1 MRTCS
6 ARWCATAV
14 SSIARSA
21 AFGAGYTYTTAR
33 TVVDFADV
41 NGDGLP
47 DKVMKA
53 PEEPWFRVQ
62 LNLGSRFAPEESW
75 PAGAWGVSIDPPEY
89 AFMGGGDAVSFRRSE
104 SYEGSFKVDVCYF
117 VCVGGSVFYSEGAGS
132 SHLAFEDIDGDGLQ
146 DHVLKRDGDATVY
159 ARVNT
164 LGKTNLLRRV
174 SRPLGGSIE
183 LDYQREGNLVV
194 PSEGALGE
202 MDRAPQ
208 VDMPSSQWVLSEVT
222 VHDGVGGAPG
232 VYGVHAYRTSIATH
246 ADGVYDREERV
257 ELGYG
262 LVTTTALGED
272 GVTAMSSEDVEH
284 LNHDVYRRGL
294 VARATLRDGDGC
306 SPR

>member
-1 MRTCS
+1 MS
-6 ARWCATAV
+6 ARRGGAV
-14 SSIARSA
+14 GTSAGEVRLVSRRPRSA
-21 AFGAGYTYTTAR
+21 RDTAQRLCRPVDVNGDGLVDQVTQDLASGVMTVAFNLGHRFAGPAPLERARFEKSDFDAGTLRETLGDILSEFTDAAGVDAVRLEDTGANSVGVGVDATVAAVGAGYTYTTAR

-53 PEEPWFRVQ
+53 PDESWFRVQ

-159 ARVNT
+159 ARVNA

-174 SRPLGGSIE
+174 SRPLG
-183 LDYQREGNLVV
+183 
-194 PSEGALGE
+194 
-202 MDRAPQ
+202 
-208 VDMPSSQWVLSEVT
+208 
-222 VHDGVGGAPG
+222 
-232 VYGVHAYRTSIATH
+232 
-246 ADGVYDREERV
+246 
-257 ELGYG
+257 
-262 LVTTTALGED
+262 
-272 GVTAMSSEDVEH
+272 
-284 LNHDVYRRGL
+284 
-294 VARATLRDGDGC
+294 VAA
-306 SPR
+306 